1 MARTNFDIDE
11 EACTKV
17 MRRYCLKTRHDAVN
31 FALRTMVA
39 EPLSLDE
46 ARSLRGCGWEG
57 VLEEMRTGRK
67 T

>member
-1 MARTNFDIDE
+1 MAPTNFDIDE

-17 MRRYCLKTRHDAVN
+17 MRRYCLKTKHDAVN
-31 FALRTMVA
+31 FALRTMAA

-46 ARSLRGCGWEG
+46 AHSLPGCGSEG
-57 VLEEMRTGRK
+57 VLEDMRTGRK